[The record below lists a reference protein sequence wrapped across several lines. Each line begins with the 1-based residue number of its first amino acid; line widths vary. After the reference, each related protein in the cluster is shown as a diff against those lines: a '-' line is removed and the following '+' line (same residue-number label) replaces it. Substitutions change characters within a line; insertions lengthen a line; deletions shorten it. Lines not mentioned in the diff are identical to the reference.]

1 LARAFRSGL
10 IILVLVFLISA
21 CSDQRQSGP
30 SAKDYFD
37 RAYGFVDAGI
47 PQEAI
52 NLYTL
57 AIEKDPMYIDAYYNR
72 GIMHYILREYSKA
85 LADLNTV
92 IEKKP
97 DYAIAYAS
105 RGSAYDKTGDHKKA
119 LNDYIRAAQLGDK
132 DTQDYL
138 RSKGITW

>member
-1 LARAFRSGL
+1 MLRKV
-10 IILVLVFLISA
+10 ICHVLVIAAFVFFSHA
-21 CSDQRQSGP
+21 CSDQKSGP

-37 RAYGFVDAGI
+37 KAYHFVDAGN

-57 AIEKDPMYIDAYYNR
+57 AIEKDPAYIDAYYNR
-72 GIMHYILREYSKA
+72 GVIHYILREYSQA
-85 LADLNTV
+85 LADLNKV
-92 IEKKP
+92 IEKRP
-97 DYAIAYAS
+97 DLAMAYAS
-105 RGSAYDKTGDHKKA
+105 RGSVYDKTNDYQKA
-119 LNDYIRAAQLGDK
+119 LNDYRRAAQLGDK